1 MLDLYSKELPEGA
14 LHRLFT
20 QVSQD
25 AKSLLD
31 KDSYLL
37 PDVCA
42 DGKVIPLAA
51 MNDDFSV
58 VLLLQLA
65 LGIKK

>member
-1 MLDLYSKELPEGA
+1 MLELYSEELPEGA
-14 LHRLFT
+14 LNRLFT

-25 AKSLLD
+25 SKSLSD
-31 KDSYLL
+31 KDNYYL
-37 PDVCA
+37 PGVCA

-51 MNDDFSV
+51 MNDNFSV

-65 LGIKK
+65 LGIKI

>member
-1 MLDLYSKELPEGA
+1 MLDLYSEELPEGA
-14 LHRLFT
+14 LNRLFT

-25 AKSLLD
+25 AKSLSD
-31 KDSYLL
+31 KDSYFL
-37 PDVCA
+37 PGVCA
-42 DGKVIPLAA
+42 NGKVIPLAA

-65 LGIKK
+65 LGIKI